1 MTVPVH
7 YLDPEPEGLVSMIGG
22 IIQANLEQ
30 RPERAGLLSPP
41 AVVSIRVPDVPA
53 EVSIRLT
60 PEEVQVRSGMVTR
73 WHVLVQADSE
83 TLLGLS
89 SVPLR
94 FGLPDLGTRAG
105 RRVLGQLMRRR
116 LRIQGMMRHPK
127 VLARLNKLLS
137 VG

>member
-1 MTVPVH
+1 
-7 YLDPEPEGLVSMIGG
+7 VSMLGG
-22 IIQANLEQ
+22 IIEGNLEQ
-30 RPERAGLLSPP
+30 NPGRTRLLAPP

-60 PEEVQVRSGMVTR
+60 SERVQVRSGLVSR
-73 WHVLVQADSE
+73 PDVLIQADSE
-83 TLLGLS
+83 ILLGLS

-94 FGLPDLGTRAG
+94 FGVPDLATGPG
-105 RRVLGQLMRRR
+105 REVVGHMVRRR
-116 LRIQGMMRHPK
+116 LRIKGMLRHPK